1 MPNDIHT
8 HIYHHVRESVSLLV
22 LRIFVPLVL
31 LETGY
36 LLLIIILWSSQ
47 INTTLFLAPYI
58 STTSSYT
65 ILLAAQIIIT
75 IFLLYLLT
83 KHVISWAMTEYYL
96 TEHEL
101 IILHGTI
108 RQHQDIFDLSH
119 TRTIKLHQSWF
130 GKLFNYGTIEVTLA
144 GSGYHETA
152 LLKGIVDPKLYE
164 NTLRQHIARRE
175 EKK

>member
-1 MPNDIHT
+1 
-8 HIYHHVRESVSLLV
+8 
-22 LRIFVPLVL
+22 
-31 LETGY
+31 
-36 LLLIIILWSSQ
+36 
-47 INTTLFLAPYI
+47 
-58 STTSSYT
+58 
-65 ILLAAQIIIT
+65 
-75 IFLLYLLT
+75 
-83 KHVISWAMTEYYL
+83 MTEYYL